1 MSLLQQ
7 LNENMK
13 QAMRNKDKEQLSVI
27 RMVKASLQNEAIKQ
41 GVETLSEE
49 DELTV
54 LSREL
59 KQRNDSLK
67 EFKDAQREDL
77 VKKVEKEINIL
88 QPYLPAQLSDE
99 ELESIIK
106 DAIKEVNASS
116 KKDFGKVMQKV
127 MPNVKG
133 KADGSS
139 VQKLVQ
145 KYLSE

>member
-1 MSLLQQ
+1 MSLFQQ